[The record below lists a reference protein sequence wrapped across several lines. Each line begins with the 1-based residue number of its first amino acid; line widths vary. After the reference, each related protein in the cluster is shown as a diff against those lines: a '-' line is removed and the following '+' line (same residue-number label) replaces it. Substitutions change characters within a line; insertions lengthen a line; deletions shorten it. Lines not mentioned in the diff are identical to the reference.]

1 MKVFVLKAW
10 PKENESIHK
19 EVHILD
25 SNSFKD
31 LHHTLMRAF
40 ELGMIK
46 AVCFYVCSAKWRKGQ
61 MISFSNPKGAPDVIA
76 MADALLGDY
85 LKGDKGYVR
94 YECRN
99 GKEWLINLELIAV
112 KRHSSSKRY
121 PDWEDTSGLS
131 LKRMNKRAPIMVTE
145 DDDEAEEPVRPD
157 AGEADENYERALEEM
172 EVPDGAEES
181 IADDDD

>member
-10 PKENESIHK
+10 AKENESIHK

-46 AVCFYVCSAKWRKGQ
+46 AVCFYICSAKWRKGQ
-61 MISFSNPKGAPDVIA
+61 KISFSNPKGEADVIP
-76 MADALLGDY
+76 MAEAPLGDY
-85 LKGDKGYVR
+85 LKGEKGYVR
-94 YECRN
+94 YECKN
-99 GKEWLINLELIAV
+99 GKAWLINLEVTTV
-112 KRHSSSKRY
+112 KKPSSARRY

-131 LKRMNKRAPIMVTE
+131 LKRMNKRAPVMVIE
-145 DDDEAEEPVRPD
+145 DDEEGEERARTND
-157 AGEADENYERALEEM
+157 GEADGNYEKEFAEM
-172 EVPDGAEES
+172 EVPEGAEES
-181 IADDDD
+181 AADDEE